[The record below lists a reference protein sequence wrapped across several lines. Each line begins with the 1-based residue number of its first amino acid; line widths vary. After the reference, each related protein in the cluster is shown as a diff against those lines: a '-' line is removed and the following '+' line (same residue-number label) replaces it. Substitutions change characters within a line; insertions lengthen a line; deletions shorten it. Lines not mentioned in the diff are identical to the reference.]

1 MPIALS
7 YEQGSL
13 LFEKEH
19 MNMMTTVAN
28 KTYIMKGDSRN
39 RALDTFHLILS
50 PSYGCNMSCK
60 HCYLPSHSNKGM
72 DYSEVQRIMTE
83 WSEIVRLERG
93 RMNGILHLKGG
104 EPLTLPYLYEIFDF
118 LKEERTCSL
127 MITTNGTLGNER
139 FYSELKKV
147 DDELENSTVVIVS
160 LDGSRDEIHGLLR
173 GEGNFYKTVQ
183 FIRELTDRDI
193 TVHVNYVVHK
203 KNLFDLEDFIK
214 LAMSLRVSQINFLK
228 FIPKGFGQS
237 IEEWAV
243 DTTLYNQRMAELY
256 EMASTE
262 VRELL
267 SGNLGYII
275 GQEKC
280 GTCTSSE
287 CVGGYKGLFYILPNG
302 DVFSCP
308 NLTDPDLR
316 LGNIKTD
323 ALNDLHE
330 NSVNRIYNKIRLY
343 KNTTYLCKGEVLKQP
358 YTHSALK
365 VDDPKGGISY
375 CYSRNF

>member
-1 MPIALS
+1 MI
-7 YEQGSL
+7 
-13 LFEKEH
+13 
-19 MNMMTTVAN
+19 TDVTN
-28 KTYIMKGDSRN
+28 KTYVMQGNYKN
-39 RALDTFHLILS
+39 HTLDKYHLIFS

-72 DYSEVQRIMTE
+72 NYSEVKRIMNE
-83 WSEIVRLERG
+83 WSEIVKLERG
-93 RMNGILHLKGG
+93 RMNGIVHLKGG
-104 EPLTLPYLYEIFDF
+104 EPLALPYLYGIFDF
-118 LKEERTCSL
+118 LKEEKTCSL
-127 MITTNGTLGNER
+127 MITTNGTLGNKTFFLEIKN
-139 FYSELKKV
+139 LDK
-147 DDELENSTVVIVS
+147 DLENSTVVIVS
-160 LDGSRDEIHGLLR
+160 LDGSQDGIHGLLR

-183 FIRELTDRDI
+183 FIKELTERDI

-203 KNLFDLEDFIK
+203 KNLFDLEDFIN
-214 LAMSLRVSQINFLK
+214 LAMSLCVSQINFLK

-243 DTTLYNQRMAELY
+243 DTALYNQRMADLY
-256 EMASTE
+256 ETATPE
-262 VRELL
+262 VKEML

-275 GQEKC
+275 HQEKC
-280 GTCTSSE
+280 CTCTSRE
-287 CVGGYKGLFYILPNG
+287 CVGGYKGLFYVLPNG

-323 ALNDLHE
+323 ALYDLHE

-343 KNTTYLCKGEVLKQP
+343 KNTAYLCKGEVLKQP
-358 YTHSALK
+358 YTHTVFE
-365 VDDPKGGISY
+365 VDDLKDGISY